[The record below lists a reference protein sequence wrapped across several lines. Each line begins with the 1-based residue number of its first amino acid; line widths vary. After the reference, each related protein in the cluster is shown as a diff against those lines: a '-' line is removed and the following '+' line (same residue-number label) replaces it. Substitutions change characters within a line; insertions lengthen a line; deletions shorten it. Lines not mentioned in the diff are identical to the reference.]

1 MNADTFTHIPL
12 KDLTLSQTSSQIER
26 RKHFDKAAIAE
37 LAASLKTAGLVNP
50 ILTRRVNGHFEIV
63 AGERRFLAAGIAG
76 LEEIPATVR
85 DLSDQ
90 QVLEL
95 QLIENLQRE
104 GLHAIAEAEGYE
116 TLMQQH
122 GYTADEL
129 ADKVGKS
136 KAYIYA
142 RLKLTALAKP
152 ARKAFYDGKLNAS
165 TALLLARI
173 PVESVQLQ
181 ALNDIT
187 QSRFGEEV
195 MSFRE
200 AAEHIHAEYMTRLDQ
215 AGFPTGSAEL
225 VPAAG
230 ACGPCPK
237 RTGNQPQLF
246 DDIKSADVCTDP
258 TCFKAKREA
267 WARTQLADA
276 ESKGKTVIAGKEA
289 KKLAPYGSQ
298 SSVKGHVKLTERCY
312 EDPKN
317 RTYKQILGK
326 DVEVKLLQDPESG
339 QVIEIVSD
347 SIAKAGIKAAG
358 VKPYSSGGS
367 GTQSA
372 AEKKAKLERRVR
384 QKLFAEVREKYPAVL
399 ARRDLEAIA
408 CGFFHEMQHET
419 RKQLMALWL
428 WEPVK
433 KGYQTDHEKPF
444 AAGVVALKDVEL
456 TKLLFD
462 CVFICDLQVSTWS
475 DAKPLV
481 LLAAAKRFRVD
492 EAKIRREITNAAITK
507 KPAKK
512 KVGKK
517 K

>member
-26 RKHFDKAAIAE
+26 RKHFDKAAIDE

-289 KKLAPYGSQ
+289 
-298 SSVKGHVKLTERCY
+298 
-312 EDPKN
+312 N
-317 RTYKQILGK
+317 
-326 DVEVKLLQDPESG
+326 
-339 QVIEIVSD
+339 EIVSD

-399 ARRDLEAIA
+399 ARRDLETIA